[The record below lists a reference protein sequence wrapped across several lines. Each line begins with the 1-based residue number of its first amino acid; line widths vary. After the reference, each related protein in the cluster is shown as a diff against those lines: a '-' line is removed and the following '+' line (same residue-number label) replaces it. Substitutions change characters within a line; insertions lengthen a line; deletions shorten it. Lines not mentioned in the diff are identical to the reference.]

1 MVQYELLM
9 KTNQFENWFKQ
20 SVKQLLTRYFKV
32 NKIVARKDGEMI
44 GYLIWAE
51 TTPEMEGIVGLDDP
65 TIPIPVIVSTAIN
78 PNYRGQGLYNNMF
91 NKSNINDNYMV
102 HASDVLSP
110 YEFWKNKG
118 CETIREI
125 DYQNKVLYCKS

>member
-1 MVQYELLM
+1 M

-20 SVKQLLTRYFKV
+20 SVKQLLTRYSKV

-44 GYLIWAE
+44 GYLIWDE

-91 NKSNINDNYMV
+91 NKSNINGDYLV

-110 YEFWKNKG
+110 YEFWKNKD